1 MTDLANRAAGRTH
14 LDTEADSCAP
24 APSGTTVDLLAEL
37 DELRAMAKKAQLDIA
52 AGVAPTGSTALRK
65 IELKA
70 ADAAR
75 WARRD
80 TERTAA

>member
-1 MTDLANRAAGRTH
+1 MTGPTNRAAGRTH

-24 APSGTTVDLLAEL
+24 APSGTTTVDLLAEL
-37 DELRAMAKKAQLDIA
+37 DELRAMAKRAQRDIA
-52 AGVAPTGSTALRK
+52 AGVAPNGSTALRR

-75 WARRD
+75 WAR
-80 TERTAA
+80 TPA